1 MTTPALDKP
10 LTGEEYLESL
20 RDGREVWIGGE
31 KVADVTE
38 HPAFRNATR
47 SVARLY
53 DALHDPANDMLTTD
67 RRGIRTHKFFAPAY
81 SSQDLVDARE
91 ALAIWSRM
99 SYGFMG
105 RSPDYK
111 ASFMA
116 GLGADPDWYGPFS
129 GSAEHWYRKYAR
141 ERAVPQPRAH
151 QPADRPLQARARHGG
166 RLRARR
172 EGARRRHGRQRR
184 EDARDRLRAHARDVR
199 RAEQRDAAREGQGR
213 GLRARLHRPARH
225 ARPEAAVPPLL
236 RGDRGLAVRPP
247 ALQPI
252 RRERR
257 GASSSTTRSSRGRT
271 CSSTA
276 TSRRRPAS
284 TRSRGS

>member
-1 MTTPALDKP
+1 
-10 LTGEEYLESL
+10 
-20 RDGREVWIGGE
+20 
-31 KVADVTE
+31 
-38 HPAFRNATR
+38 
-47 SVARLY
+47 
-53 DALHDPANDMLTTD
+53 MLITD
-67 RRGIRTHKFFAPAY
+67 RRGIRTHRFFAPAY

-91 ALAIWSRM
+91 ALALWSRM

-116 GLGADPDWYGPFS
+116 GLGADPEWYGPFS

-166 RLRARR
+166 RLRPRR

-184 EDARDRLRAHARDVR
+184 EDARDGLGAHARDVR

-225 ARPEAAVPPLL
+225 AGPEAALAPLL
-236 RGDRGLAVRPP
+236 RGDRGLARSTIRSP
-247 ALQPI
+247 AAST
-252 RRERR
+252 RTTRS
-257 GASSSTTRSSRGRT
+257 SSSTTRSSRGRT
-271 CSSTA
+271 SSSTA
-276 TSRRRPAS
+276 TSRRRRAS
-284 TRSRGS
+284 TRSPGS

>member
-1 MTTPALDKP
+1 MTTPALEKP

-20 RDGREVWIGGE
+20 RDGREVWIDGE

-67 RRGIRTHKFFAPAY
+67 RRGILTHRFFAPAY

-91 ALAIWSRM
+91 ALAVWSRM

-116 GLGADPDWYGPFS
+116 GLGADPEWYGAFS
-129 GSAEHWYRKYAR
+129 GSAEPVASIF
-141 ERAVPQPRAH
+141 A
-151 QPADRPLQARARHGG
+151 PL
-166 RLRARR
+166 
-172 EGARRRHGRQRR
+172 
-184 EDARDRLRAHARDVR
+184 
-199 RAEQRDAAREGQGR
+199 
-213 GLRARLHRPARH
+213 
-225 ARPEAAVPPLL
+225 
-236 RGDRGLAVRPP
+236 
-247 ALQPI
+247 
-252 RRERR
+252 
-257 GASSSTTRSSRGRT
+257 TTMPSSRSFTT
-271 CSSTA
+271 CTKTSSMSCTGLER
-276 TSRRRPAS
+276 SIGGLMS
-284 TRSRGS
+284 TWLRNSALSA